1 MKYLP
6 FAAILMICTAGC
18 GIFGGSDSAPASK
31 PAGGDSRE
39 GERTEI
45 RNKINAKKGEL
56 SQVDADL
63 AKIKAER
70 EKLAGEPASETK
82 TNRLVELARLDSDLN
97 LKRSS
102 LSADIAELQQQIG
115 EASAPAAKPAAKGDP
130 LDDLLA
136 ANDSAKKEEADR
148 QKKKADEESAAD
160 KARIAQAEAARKAEL
175 DEKAKQK
182 IEGGRLAQGPDAPAF
197 EDRWADVI
205 QKIRGELQK
214 YKRW

>member
-6 FAAILMICTAGC
+6 LAAILICTAGC
-18 GIFGGSDSAPASK
+18 GIFGGSDSEPASK
-31 PAGGDSRE
+31 PAGADPRDA
-39 GERTEI
+39 ERTEI
-45 RNKINAKKGEL
+45 RNKIEAKKVDL
-56 SQVDADL
+56 AQVDADL

-82 TNRLVELARLDSDLN
+82 TNRLVELSRLDSDLN

-102 LSADIAELQQQIG
+102 LNEDIAQLQQRIG
-115 EASAPAAKPAAKGDP
+115 EAPTAKPAAKGDP
-130 LDDLLA
+130 LDELLA
-136 ANDSAKKEEADR
+136 TNENAKKEEADR
-148 QKKKADEESAAD
+148 QKKKADDEAAAD

-182 IEGGRLAQGPDAPAF
+182 IEGGRLAQGPDAAAF

-205 QKIRGELQK
+205 QKILGELQK

>member
-6 FAAILMICTAGC
+6 FAAILICTAGC
-18 GIFGGSDSAPASK
+18 GIFGGGSDSAPASK

-39 GERTEI
+39 GERTEL
-45 RNKINAKKGEL
+45 RNKINAKKGDL
-56 SQVDADL
+56 AQLDADL

-82 TNRLVELARLDSDLN
+82 TNRLVELARLESDLN
-97 LKRSS
+97 LKRSA
-102 LSADIAELQQQIG
+102 LSEEIAQLQQQAG
-115 EASAPAAKPAAKGDP
+115 DSSAPAAKPAAKGDP

-136 ANDSAKKEEADR
+136 ANDTAKKEDEER
-148 QKKKADEESAAD
+148 KKKKADEAAAAD
-160 KARIAQAEAARKAEL
+160 KAQIAQAEAARKAEL

-182 IEGGRLAQGPDAPAF
+182 VEGGRIAQGPDAPDF

>member
-6 FAAILMICTAGC
+6 FAAVLMICTTGC
-18 GIFGGSDSAPASK
+18 GIFGGGSDAPASR

-82 TNRLVELARLDSDLN
+82 TNRLVELARRESDLN

-102 LSADIAELQQQIG
+102 LGEDIAQLQQEIG
-115 EASAPAAKPAAKGDP
+115 
-130 LDDLLA
+130 
-136 ANDSAKKEEADR
+136 
-148 QKKKADEESAAD
+148 
-160 KARIAQAEAARKAEL
+160 
-175 DEKAKQK
+175 
-182 IEGGRLAQGPDAPAF
+182 
-197 EDRWADVI
+197 
-205 QKIRGELQK
+205 
-214 YKRW
+214 

>member
-39 GERTEI
+39 GERTEV

-82 TNRLVELARLDSDLN
+82 TNRLVELARLESDLN

-102 LSADIAELQQQIG
+102 LNEDIAQLQQQIG
-115 EASAPAAKPAAKGDP
+115 ESSAAAKPAAKGDP

-136 ANDSAKKEEADR
+136 ANDSAKKEDADR
-148 QKKKADEESAAD
+148 QKKKVDDEAAAD

-182 IEGGRLAQGPDAPAF
+182 VEGGRIAQGPDAPAF

-205 QKIRGELQK
+205 QKIRGELQR

>member
-6 FAAILMICTAGC
+6 FAAVLMICTTGC
-18 GIFGGSDSAPASK
+18 GIFGGGSDAPASR

-70 EKLAGEPASETK
+70 EQLGKQDASDAK
-82 TNRLVELARLDSDLN
+82 TNRLVELARIESDLN
-97 LKRSS
+97 LKKSS
-102 LSADIAELQQQIG
+102 LGEAIAQLQSQIG
-115 EASAPAAKPAAKGDP
+115 EGSAPATAKAKGDS
-130 LDDLLA
+130 LDDILA
-136 ANDSAKKEEADR
+136 TNDKLEKDEAER
-148 QKKKADEESAAD
+148 KKKKADDDASTD

-175 DEKAKQK
+175 DERAKQK
-182 IEGGRLAQGPDAPAF
+182 IEGGRLAQGNDGPAF
-197 EDRWADVI
+197 EERWADVI

>member
-6 FAAILMICTAGC
+6 FAAVLVMCTAGC
-18 GIFGGSDSAPASK
+18 GIFGGGSDAPASK
-31 PAGGDSRE
+31 PAAGDSRD

-45 RNKINAKKGEL
+45 RNKINAKKGDL

-63 AKIKAER
+63 AKIRAER

-82 TNRLVELARLDSDLN
+82 TNRLVELARLESDLN

-102 LSADIAELQQQIG
+102 LSEDIAQLQQQIG
-115 EASAPAAKPAAKGDP
+115 EGGAPSAKAAPKGDP
-130 LDDLLA
+130 LDELLA
-136 ANDSAKKEEADR
+136 ANDNAKKDEAER
-148 QKKKADEESAAD
+148 QKKKADDESAAD

-175 DEKAKQK
+175 DEKSKQK

-205 QKIRGELQK
+205 TKIRAELQK